1 MANPYYLYGFDTNA
15 SGTRRYASDT
25 DTQEASFEST
35 TNSQTA
41 IDGSIDGSKIYTAAS
56 ISTLGGFLSEYRKFD
71 GNGNQQWSV
80 EKDGEPTEILYE
92 PSEPAV
98 YVSSQAASDGD
109 PSHFAKLNE
118 SDGSTLITFESGIGP
133 SSIALD
139 ATGVYIIYEELA
151 SGTVFLKKYAF
162 DGTLVWDEQ
171 GSALDTGAIAANGS
185 TVAVPTT
192 NGNISR
198 RDASTGVEN
207 SLTGYSR
214 SNPPT
219 DMAIDTDGNILIT
232 QSGSGFAASGSVT
245 YQTADGTVQHNKS
258 AEPPVNAV
266 DFGESGVFYVT
277 AFDTYQERKISDGT
291 TNFTSTPFANEF
303 GDPTVQDVTYA
314 REPLGDSGPTTEQ
327 IDATKV
333 DTTTTANT
341 AETLF
346 TTPITASPV
355 SASTAVTTPSLT
367 ISQPATQTSVSTT
380 SNDGSVSAFDVTA
393 TPADVSASVATGDV
407 TPVALAEASQ
417 VGVQTALKSPDIEFI
432 LNRQPA
438 TQVSMSTDVLDAT
451 NTRTEVGAEKPLA
464 QASVTEAS
472 VPSAEVD
479 ADKPQVTASMN
490 SVDVI
495 ARLDTSGTIVDV
507 IAVPSESDTLAD
519 LVANSDNLVTV
530 SSDVDASTLRTFIG
544 RGYGDV
550 TNADKIDTQ

>member
-25 DTQEASFEST
+25 DTQEVSFKST

-41 IDGSIDGSKIYTAAS
+41 IDGSIDGSKIYTAAT
-56 ISTLGGFLSEYRKFD
+56 ISAFPQLSEYRKFD

-80 EKDGEPTEILYE
+80 EKDGEPNEILYE
-92 PSEPAV
+92 PNEPAV
-98 YVSSQAASDGD
+98 YVSSQANADGD
-109 PSHFAKLNE
+109 PSHFAKLDE

-139 ATGVYIIYEELA
+139 ATGVYIIYEERS
-151 SGTVFLKKYAF
+151 SGTIFLKKYSF
-162 DGTLVWDEQ
+162 DGTLQWDEQ
-171 GSALDTGAIAANGS
+171 GSALDTGAIAVNGS

-207 SLTGYSR
+207 SLTSYNR

-245 YQTADGTVQHNKS
+245 YQTADGTVQHNES

-291 TNFTSTPFANEF
+291 TNFSTVPFANEF

-355 SASTAVTTPSLT
+355 STSTAVTTPSLT
-367 ISQPATQTSVSTT
+367 ISQPATQTSVSAT
-380 SNDGSVSAFDVTA
+380 SNDGSVSAFDATA

-432 LNRQPA
+432 LNQQPA

-451 NTRTEVGAEKPLA
+451 NTRTEVGAEKSFV
-464 QASVTEAS
+464 QASVTKAS

-519 LVANSDNLVTV
+519 FVADSDNLVTV